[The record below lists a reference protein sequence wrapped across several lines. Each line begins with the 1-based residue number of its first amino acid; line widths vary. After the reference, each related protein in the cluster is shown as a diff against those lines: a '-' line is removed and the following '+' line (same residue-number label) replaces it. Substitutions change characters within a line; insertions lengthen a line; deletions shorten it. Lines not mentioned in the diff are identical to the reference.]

1 MLTTLRC
8 FLTNLIFI
16 HWECR
21 TCGQWALLTSL
32 PPSPVSSSSGL
43 LYLTTTVPAQLYL
56 FSFLTL
62 LGFNHSCQRVHRGRA
77 IDRSLCSLSGTDSL
91 KLLPA

>member
-16 HWECR
+16 HWVCQ

-32 PPSPVSSSSGL
+32 PPSPVSSSSGF

-62 LGFNHSCQRVHRGRA
+62 LGFNYSCQRVHRDRA
-77 IDRSLCSLSGTDSL
+77 IYRSIYSLSGTDSL
-91 KLLPA
+91 ELIPA